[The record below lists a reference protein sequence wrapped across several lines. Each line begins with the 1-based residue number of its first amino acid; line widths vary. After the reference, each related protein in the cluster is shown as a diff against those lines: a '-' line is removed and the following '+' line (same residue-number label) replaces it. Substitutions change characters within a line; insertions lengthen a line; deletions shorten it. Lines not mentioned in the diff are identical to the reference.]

1 MSYDSCLD
9 WRNEVIRVCTRIQDI
24 CCKMQEAFVSNK
36 ESIENTDQNSKDAK
50 LIEEKSFF
58 FFFFFNKKK
67 LFRVNLGILDVYK
80 RTTKKL
86 ERTKIHQFHQGI
98 DSK

>member
-58 FFFFFNKKK
+58 FFFFLIRKNY
-67 LFRVNLGILDVYK
+67 LESILVY
-80 RTTKKL
+80 
-86 ERTKIHQFHQGI
+86 
-98 DSK
+98 